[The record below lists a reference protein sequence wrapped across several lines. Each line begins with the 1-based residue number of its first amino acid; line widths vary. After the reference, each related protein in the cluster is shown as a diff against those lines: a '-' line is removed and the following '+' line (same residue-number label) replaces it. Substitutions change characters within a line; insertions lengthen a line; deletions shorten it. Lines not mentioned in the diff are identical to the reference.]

1 MKPNNSTQY
10 SFELCGGAKALC
22 VAATLL
28 LACGKGKATPTDP
41 SAAEVEKPSGSA
53 LIQVSAEVVKDAGIT
68 VVAVEKSTVPEVI
81 TLTGEVAADPNQH
94 ALLSA
99 KVSGRIAAVSFQE
112 GQQVSKGQ
120 VMLVIESTEVT
131 RIRGDLGSTNAR
143 RNALRLRV
151 ARLTELVKAGT
162 ATAQDLENA
171 RGELSVVDAEVSAN
185 QQTLAG
191 MGAGGAARLELRAPF
206 AGVVLRRNAVLG
218 QPVSANDVLGEI
230 VDLSQAV
237 FVARLFEHELMR
249 VPSGASAV
257 VTFDVATGLEF
268 RGTIAS
274 VGRQVDPI
282 ARAVLARIPISDQ
295 QQFLK
300 IGLLGTASVVVSDDQ
315 KRAAVAVVP
324 TTAIARVNDLPV
336 VFIERATNLFS
347 IQQVTLGHS
356 AFGKIE
362 VTKGLRGD
370 ERVANSGTFTLKSLA
385 LKATFAEEE

>member
-1 MKPNNSTQY
+1 MKST
-10 SFELCGGAKALC
+10 SASLPCFDIRGGAKTLC
-22 VAATLL
+22 VAAALL
-28 LACGKGKATPTDP
+28 LACGKGKATPADRG
-41 SAAEVEKPSGSA
+41 AAEVEKPSGSA
-53 LIQVSAEVVKDAGIT
+53 RIEVSPEVVKDAGIT
-68 VVAVEKSTVPEVI
+68 VVAVEKSTVPEII

-143 RNALRLRV
+143 RNAMRLRV

-230 VDLSQAV
+230 VDLTKAV
-237 FVARLFEHELMR
+237 FVARLFEHDLMR
-249 VPSGASAV
+249 VPQGAATM

-268 RGTIAS
+268 RGTIETI
-274 VGRQVDPI
+274 GRNVDPI
-282 ARAVLARIPISDQ
+282 SRAVLARIPITDQ

-300 IGLLGTASVVVSDDQ
+300 IGLLGTASVAVGDHS
-315 KRAAVAVVP
+315 KRSLLPVVP
-324 TTAIARVNDLPV
+324 STAVARVNDTSV
-336 VFIERATNLFS
+336 VFIERAANQFEM
-347 IQQVTLGHS
+347 QPVTLGHA
-356 AFGKIE
+356 AFGKTE
-362 VTKGLRGD
+362 VVKGLEGN

>member
-1 MKPNNSTQY
+1 MKRNNSIQY
-10 SFELCGGAKALC
+10 FVKHLGSDTLLC
-22 VAATLL
+22 VATLAV
-28 LACGKGKATPTDP
+28 LACGKGKATPTEP
-41 SAAEVEKPSGSA
+41 AAEVEKSPGSA
-53 LIQVSAEVVKDAGIT
+53 LIQVSPEVVKDAGVT
-68 VVAVEKSTVPEVI
+68 VVAVEKSTVPDII

-99 KVSGRIAAVSFQE
+99 KVGGRIAAVTFQE

-162 ATAQDLENA
+162 ATAQDLETA
-171 RGELSVVDAEVSAN
+171 RGEITVLDAEVSAN

-230 VDLSQAV
+230 VDLNKAV
-237 FVARLFEHELMR
+237 FVARLFEHDLMR
-249 VPSGASAV
+249 VPQGAPAV

-268 RGTIAS
+268 RGTIDTI
-274 VGRQVDPI
+274 GRQVDPI

-300 IGLLGTASVVVSDDQ
+300 VGLLGTASVVVSDDQ
-315 KRAAVAVVP
+315 KRATVAVVP

-336 VFIERATNLFS
+336 IFIERTANQFEM
-347 IQQVTLGHS
+347 QRVTLGNS
-356 AFGKIE
+356 AFGKTE